1 MGWARKARS
10 GGVGDER
17 NVRMAGLE
25 LLRARAKVVAV
36 PSEVQVAQFG
46 LSFSDDVAF
55 AEQDLGIPP
64 AQCFAGA
71 SVAPIARLPP
81 SASRTARRLAAS
93 PPLRLGVLVRVR
105 DQRMKTIT
113 TMTMTRQRRR

>member
-1 MGWARKARS
+1 MGWAGKARS

-46 LSFSDDVAF
+46 VSFPTLSPS
-55 AEQDLGIPP
+55 QNRI
-64 AQCFAGA
+64 
-71 SVAPIARLPP
+71 
-81 SASRTARRLAAS
+81 SASHQRNASPALPSLHRTMPRARAVPLAA
-93 PPLRLGVLVRVR
+93 
-105 DQRMKTIT
+105 
-113 TMTMTRQRRR
+113 